1 MKTKKRRLEYYS
13 FYNHTGIEKHL
24 TEMAKKGWL
33 LESISNLYWTYRKI
47 EPKDI
52 HFCVTYYP
60 RASDFDP
67 EPSEDQ
73 QTFHDFCAHT
83 GWQLACT
90 WHQMQ
95 VFYNEKRFP
104 IPLDTD
110 PIMEVDTLHRAC
122 RKNFLPTQFLWL
134 ALSSLMTCYFFAG
147 IYFDP
152 IGLLSSS
159 SRLIVQLAYVCLFL
173 LSSVELFTYFTWHK
187 KAKHAAR
194 DGIFVD
200 TPSTTKFQQFIV
212 LILLFG
218 VVYWFVNLFASDD
231 PLAIWVALVMLA
243 GMFAILFLIDG
254 IKQGLRNA
262 KASRGLNKAITLAA
276 CFILPTMMTAAI
288 VYAGISAAQNNLIRT
303 ISSADSGIPLSVAD
317 FFEIDESK
325 YIKQDRR
332 NETYFLG
339 QQVVHMY
346 GDWTAEDFHEL
357 PDIQYTITSV
367 KMTFLYQWCKEEMF
381 RDMDESDDQDIP
393 VGHRLVLKEQDPS
406 PWGAKEVYR
415 LYQEEGW
422 YMNWYLLCYEDR
434 IIDIRFDWEPT
445 VDDMAIVNQKLNLHN
460 SHLE

>member
-13 FYNHTGIEKHL
+13 FYNHTGIEQHL
-24 TEMAKKGWL
+24 KEMAQKGWM
-33 LESISNLYWTYRKI
+33 LESISNLYWIYRKI

-83 GWQLACT
+83 GWKLACT

-95 VFYNEKRFP
+95 VFYNEKESP

-122 RKNFLPTQFLWL
+122 KKNFLPSYYLLL
-134 ALSSLMTCYFFAG
+134 ALGLLMGGYFLAR

-159 SRLIVQLAYVCLFL
+159 SQMLSGFAYLCLLIISLA
-173 LSSVELFTYFTWHK
+173 ELCTYFSWHRKAK
-187 KAKHAAR
+187 KAAQ

-200 TPSTTKFQQFIV
+200 TPSTKLIQQTVVIV
-212 LILLFG
+212 LMFAAAIWLL
-218 VVYWFVNLFASDD
+218 NLFTLSNR
-231 PLAIWVALVMLA
+231 MLA
-243 GMFAILFLIDG
+243 WIAVAMLLSMFLIIFAVNW
-254 IKQGLRNA
+254 IKHGLRKL
-262 KASRGLNKAITLAA
+262 KASRGLNRTLTLAA
-276 CFILPTMMTAAI
+276 CFLLPTILMGGIT
-288 VYAGISAAQNNLIRT
+288 YATLSGIFSNVNQT
-303 ISSADSGIPLSVAD
+303 VPFDDSVIPLSITD
-317 FFEIDESK
+317 FYEVDEPK
-325 YIKQDRR
+325 YIEQNRN
-332 NETYFLG
+332 NETFALG
-339 QQVVHMY
+339 QRVVHMF
-346 GDWTAEDFHEL
+346 GDWNAEDFHEL
-357 PDIQYTITSV
+357 PDLQYTITTV
-367 KMTFLYQWCKEEMF
+367 KSPIIYEWVKDQMYW
-381 RDMDESDDQDIP
+381 DMDESDDKDIP
-393 VGHRLVLKEQDPS
+393 VGHRLVLKEQDPA

-422 YMNWYLLCYEDR
+422 YMNWYLLCYDDW

-445 VDDMAIVNQKLNLHN
+445 VDDMSIVKQKLNP
-460 SHLE
+460 